1 MSAPVLEVRGLVKR
15 FGARVALDGIDLALG
30 AGEIGV
36 VLGPTGA
43 GKTTLL
49 RALAGLEACDGGSI
63 RLHGS
68 DVTHA
73 APSARDVALVFQNF
87 SLYPGWSV
95 RRNLEFPLRAP
106 GRGLAADE
114 IERRVRW
121 AAERLAIAHLLE
133 RDSRRLSGG
142 EMQRVA
148 IGRAI
153 VRRPRLFLM
162 DEPLTNLDA
171 KLREAL
177 RVELAALVRELG
189 VPMVY
194 VTHDQAEA
202 LSMADRVAVLSAG
215 RLLQTGTPRAVYERP
230 CSPAVA
236 RALGAPPMIELA
248 VERAGAHWIARAD
261 GTPLCAAAVD
271 VPAALQR
278 ALLGERAEHVAH
290 HGGARPA
297 LVDVVEVDGH
307 QQVLVERV
315 AGTRGQLSAPRTVR
329 VRPGDTLAPCIDA
342 EQVVLGG
349 EEP

>member
-1 MSAPVLEVRGLVKR
+1 MSAFLEVRGVTKR
-15 FGARVALDGIDLALG
+15 FGVSAKSAGIQALAGVELTLE
-30 AGEIGV
+30 AGEIAV

-49 RALAGLEACDGGSI
+49 RTIAGLETPDAGSI
-63 RLHGS
+63 HLGGRE
-68 DVTHA
+68 VTHEP
-73 APSARDVALVFQNF
+73 PSARDVALVFQNF

-106 GRGLAADE
+106 GRKLDSAE
-114 IERRVRW
+114 IERRVRA
-121 AAERLAIAHLLE
+121 AAERLSIAHLLE

-153 VRRPRLFLM
+153 VRQPALFLM

-202 LSMADRVAVLSAG
+202 LSMADRVGVLAG
-215 RLLQTGTPRAVYERP
+215 GRILQLGAPREVYLRP
-230 CSPAVA
+230 SSPAVA
-236 RALGAPPMIELA
+236 RALGSPPMNEFEVGRRDGQWVASDGTALCPA
-248 VERAGAHWIARAD
+248 APGGPARA
-261 GTPLCAAAVD
+261 
-271 VPAALQR
+271 R
-278 ALLGERAEHVAH
+278 LGVRAEHVAPE
-290 HGGARPA
+290 GGAVA
-297 LVDVVEVDGH
+297 AVLEVVEDAGPH
-307 QQVLVERV
+307 RILVARF
-315 AGTRGQLSAPRTVR
+315 AGTRIHLLAPRTFAAQPGQTI
-329 VRPGDTLAPCIDA
+329 RPRIAA
-342 EQVVLGG
+342 ERVVLWDL
-349 EEP
+349 